1 MSDIAYIIPI
11 KITLKNK
18 DESYYRI
25 RNLQQ
30 IFISCL
36 NQSINFNIYITETND
51 KKNDMLTSLI
61 SHYKV
66 ILNIKH
72 NLIKNNSGN
81 FDRAHTFNCTIKHFI
96 GDEKILIMG
105 DCDLPLNKTILNSI
119 KKIKNKKYHF
129 VSPYTYIE
137 KLSKERTTSIYKNNS
152 ILNSLL
158 INNKYKINPYSFSG
172 GILIADRVIFEKMG
186 MWFEVNGYGGE
197 DRILDVIIENYY
209 NTKKLRENKIYIHLW
224 HPVTS
229 SFCTRERLKFVEDY
243 FGCRWVPNSKTI
255 HEECKHKSCKFW
267 EKIYKE
273 QNKADLNKYYK
284 I

>member
-18 DESYYRI
+18 EESYYRI
-25 RNLQQ
+25 RNLEQ

-137 KLSKERTTSIYKNNS
+137 KLSEKQTNS
-152 ILNSLL
+152 
-158 INNKYKINPYSFSG
+158 
-172 GILIADRVIFEKMG
+172 
-186 MWFEVNGYGGE
+186 
-197 DRILDVIIENYY
+197 
-209 NTKKLRENKIYIHLW
+209 
-224 HPVTS
+224 
-229 SFCTRERLKFVEDY
+229 
-243 FGCRWVPNSKTI
+243 
-255 HEECKHKSCKFW
+255 
-267 EKIYKE
+267 
-273 QNKADLNKYYK
+273 
-284 I
+284 